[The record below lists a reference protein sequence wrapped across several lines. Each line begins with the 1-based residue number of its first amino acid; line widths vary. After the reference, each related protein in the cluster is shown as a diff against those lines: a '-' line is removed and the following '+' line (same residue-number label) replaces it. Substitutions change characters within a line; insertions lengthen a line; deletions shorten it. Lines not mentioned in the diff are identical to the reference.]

1 MAPTTTFVH
10 GFLRLCLLGG
20 WHRGSGVLVTHCAA
34 GSDSA
39 DRASGSKNTIHK
51 CPSPKSP
58 VRFLRR
64 EWTAAVRVRVPSCA
78 NRRWREWPSPQGKPK
93 AWKKMEKRLKGRG
106 TDHWSMEGCEHGRT
120 CWVDGPKQAERSKYR
135 EAMDGMP
142 KLCEAFSFFLCYS
155 MIFCWWLIWKIVSLT
170 TVYLEGNRVDV
181 RWCGLVPDLY
191 SIAI

>member
-120 CWVDGPKQAERSKYR
+120 CWVDGPKQISRSYGWNAEALRSLLVFFMLQYDFLLVINL
-135 EAMDGMP
+135 ED
-142 KLCEAFSFFLCYS
+142 CES
-155 MIFCWWLIWKIVSLT
+155 
-170 TVYLEGNRVDV
+170 D
-181 RWCGLVPDLY
+181 Y
-191 SIAI
+191 SIPRG